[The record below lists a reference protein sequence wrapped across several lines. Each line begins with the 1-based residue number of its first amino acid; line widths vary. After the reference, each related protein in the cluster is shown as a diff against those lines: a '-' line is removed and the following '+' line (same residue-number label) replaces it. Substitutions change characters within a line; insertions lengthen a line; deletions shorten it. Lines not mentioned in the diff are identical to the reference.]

1 MPRVRDIM
9 TPHVLT
15 VSAEARVDHA
25 VWSLSAKG
33 ITGAPVCDAAGKVV
47 GVLSRS
53 DLIDGDTHSVVAGDR
68 PVSEVMTPE
77 VWGVQPDAPAS
88 EAVALMVAKS
98 IHRVVVMEHEH
109 ALVGIVTSMDVMK
122 AILAGHDLR
131 PRGTAQGR
139 QLDPESGA
147 EVGPDGESEAEREQR
162 ARAARD

>member
-15 VSAEARVDHA
+15 VSADARVDHA

-33 ITGAPVCDAAGKVV
+33 ITGAPVCDAAGKIV

-53 DLIDGDTHSVVAGDR
+53 DLIDGDTHGVVPGDR

-77 VWGVQPDAPAS
+77 VYAVHPDAPAS
-88 EAVALMVAKS
+88 EAVALMVARS
-98 IHRVVVMEHEH
+98 IHRVVVMEREQV
-109 ALVGIVTSMDVMK
+109 LVGIVTSMDVMK

-131 PRGTAQGR
+131 PRGRAGSR
-139 QLDPESGA
+139 QLADDAGQEPGA
-147 EVGPDGESEAEREQR
+147 GHTQLARS
-162 ARAARD
+162 RAASE

>member
-15 VSAEARVDHA
+15 VSADARVDHA

-53 DLIDGDTHSVVAGDR
+53 DLIDSDTHGVVAGER

-77 VWGVQPDAPAS
+77 VWAVHPDAPAS

-98 IHRVVVMEHEH
+98 IHRVVVMEHER

-131 PRGTAQGR
+131 PRRTEEGR
-139 QLDPESGA
+139 QGNPSS
-147 EVGPDGESEAEREQR
+147 DGESELESERGR
-162 ARAARD
+162 HAAGASRRD

>member
-15 VSAEARVDHA
+15 VSADARVDHA

-33 ITGAPVCDAAGKVV
+33 ITGAPVCDASGKVI

-53 DLIDGDTHSVVAGDR
+53 DLIDGDTHGVVAGER

-77 VWGVQPDAPAS
+77 VWAVHPDAPAS

-98 IHRVVVMEHEH
+98 IHRVVVMEHER
-109 ALVGIVTSMDVMK
+109 ALTGIVTSMDVMK
-122 AILAGHDLR
+122 AILSGHDLR
-131 PRGTAQGR
+131 PRRTGEGR
-139 QLDPESGA
+139 QGDPSDDSEL
-147 EVGPDGESEAEREQR
+147 ESELGRHVAGASR
-162 ARAARD
+162 RD

>member
-9 TPHVLT
+9 TPRVLT
-15 VSAEARVDHA
+15 VSADARVDHA

-53 DLIDGDTHSVVAGDR
+53 DLIDGDTHRVVAGDR

-77 VWGVQPDAPAS
+77 VWAVHPDAPAS
-88 EAVALMVAKS
+88 DAVALMVAKS
-98 IHRVVVMEHEH
+98 IHRVMVMMHEH

-131 PRGTAQGR
+131 PTG
-139 QLDPESGA
+139 
-147 EVGPDGESEAEREQR
+147 REQERQGDPALGPELEGELGR
-162 ARAARD
+162 ARAAGD

>member
-15 VSAEARVDHA
+15 VSADARVDHA

-53 DLIDGDTHSVVAGDR
+53 DLIDSDTHGVVAGER

-77 VWGVQPDAPAS
+77 VWAVHPDAPAS
-88 EAVALMVAKS
+88 EAVALMVAKG
-98 IHRVVVMEHEH
+98 IHRVVVMQHEH

-131 PRGTAQGR
+131 PRGTEEGR
-139 QLDPESGA
+139 QADPEAGSELGRHAAGA
-147 EVGPDGESEAEREQR
+147 SR
-162 ARAARD
+162 RD

>member
-15 VSAEARVDHA
+15 VSADARVDHA

-33 ITGAPVCDAAGKVV
+33 ITGAPVCDGAGKVV

-53 DLIDGDTHSVVAGDR
+53 DLIDGDTHGVVAGER

-77 VWGVQPDAPAS
+77 VWAVHPDAPAS

-109 ALVGIVTSMDVMK
+109 ALVGIITSIDVMR

-131 PRGTAQGR
+131 PRGAEEGR
-139 QLDPESGA
+139 QNNPEIDPEAGFEPGRHAAGA
-147 EVGPDGESEAEREQR
+147 SR
-162 ARAARD
+162 RD